1 MVAGSC
7 GEETVTRSIVIDTNV
22 NDEWNDF
29 CKKNRFIN
37 NKDLVTYALKEF
49 MNKLYRRHY

>member
-29 CKKNRFIN
+29 CKRGSVKNF
-37 NKDLVTYALKEF
+37 V
-49 MNKLYRRHY
+49 

>member
-7 GEETVTRSIVIDTNV
+7 GEETVTRIIVIDTNV